1 MNNDCAQLVTRRD
14 KSIDMLR
21 FIGLSLIILAHVYPP
36 YWLLNLRCFDVPMMI
51 FVSGLAYAGRKS
63 DFSIGFF
70 AHRFSRL
77 VFPVWIFLSAYFV
90 LTFMLKQFGGIDF
103 GIRRHHVIGSFLL
116 QDGIGYV
123 WIIRVFLMIG
133 IMTPLLLAVDRK
145 VNSLSGMLAII
156 GSALLVVELCVRYA
170 IGADNIVLHEHLY
183 YCLGYMILFLL
194 GLRIPQLTNKVG
206 VLIICGA
213 FLLMGIY
220 AKFVMGGG
228 NILVMNEFKYPPQA
242 YYILYGIAASLG
254 CYYLVQRFYSN
265 RRFAICEFIGMNTI
279 WIYLYHI
286 PLVQFT
292 GQLGLHWCVQ
302 YIVVYGLA
310 VSCVGIQLKLIGQ
323 LQSRLNCSST
333 YLKYLKG

>member
-1 MNNDCAQLVTRRD
+1 MNNDCVKLVNRRD

-51 FVSGLAYAGRKS
+51 LVSGLAYAGRKS
-63 DFSIGFF
+63 DFSIGFL

-77 VFPVWIFLSAYFV
+77 VFPVWIFLSAYFI
-90 LTFMLKQFGGIDF
+90 LALMLKQFGGIDF

-133 IMTPLLLAVDRK
+133 IITPLLLALDHK
-145 VNSLSGMLAII
+145 VKSLSGILVIICSAILI
-156 GSALLVVELCVRYA
+156 VELCVRYA
-170 IGADNIVLHEHLY
+170 IGKDNMVLHDHLY
-183 YCLGYMILFLL
+183 YCLGYMVLFLL
-194 GLRIPQLTNKVG
+194 GLRIPRLTDRAGLVIIG
-206 VLIICGA
+206 GALVL
-213 FLLMGIY
+213 MWIY
-220 AKFVMGGG
+220 AEFIMGGG
-228 NILVMNEFKYPPQA
+228 NILRMNEFKYPPQA

-254 CYYLVQRFYSN
+254 CYYLI
-265 RRFAICEFIGMNTI
+265 RRIYADRRIAVCEFIGMNTI

-292 GQLGLHWCVQ
+292 GQLGLHWSVQ
-302 YIVVYGLA
+302 YIIVYGLA
-310 VSCVGIQLKLIGQ
+310 VSCVWIQLKIIEQ
-323 LQSRLNCSST
+323 LQRRLNCSST